1 MDLLQELPVLDPVDC
16 DVLIHISQ
24 GVAVD
29 RNVTVYLDDILE
41 SVFRAFDS
49 LDDRYGA
56 VCLVELE
63 EIIYLKTCAGL
74 DVIYDISCVH
84 TINIHFLPPI
94 SAPADTV

>member
-29 RNVTVYLDDILE
+29 RNVTIYLDDILV

-63 EIIYLKTCAGL
+63 EIIYLKKYRNSGTIKPTLKDASLCA
-74 DVIYDISCVH
+74 
-84 TINIHFLPPI
+84 
-94 SAPADTV
+94 AQ